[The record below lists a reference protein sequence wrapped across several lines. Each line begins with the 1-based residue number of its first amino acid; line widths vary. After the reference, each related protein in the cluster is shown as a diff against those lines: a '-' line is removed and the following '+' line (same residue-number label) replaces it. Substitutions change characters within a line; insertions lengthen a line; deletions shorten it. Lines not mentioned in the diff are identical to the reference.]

1 MIAVLEN
8 LFTFALSFVV
18 IAASLIF
25 VLGFCIAVVL
35 VVEES
40 HSSPSSSKFKSDL
53 PLLTIP
59 FETFLS
65 LYEADSSAIKL
76 ENLDKNT
83 YAGVTHAII
92 STDEGPVIARF
103 TTLDLWKLRR
113 WYKPIAKAERKRRE
127 DIAYVVHARDEQ
139 KSKKQLCEREILATQ
154 MLQHHTRKLADQ
166 YQEQLQEA
174 YAEMRRL
181 SNYTNDNML
190 NIQIKGDET

>member
-1 MIAVLEN
+1 MIAVLES
-8 LFTFALSFVV
+8 LFIFTLSCVV
-18 IAASLIF
+18 IVASFIF
-25 VLGFCIAVVL
+25 ILVFCISVVL
-35 VVEES
+35 VVADS
-40 HSSPSSSKFKSDL
+40 HASPSPSKFKSDL

-83 YAGVTHAII
+83 YASVTHAII

-139 KSKKQLCEREILATQ
+139 KSKQQLCEREILATQ
-154 MLQHHTRKLADQ
+154 VLQHHTRKLADQ
-166 YQEQLQEA
+166 YQELLQEA
-174 YAEMRRL
+174 YAEMAKL
-181 SNYTNDNML
+181 SSKTDDKTL
-190 NIQIKGDET
+190 NS

>member
-8 LFTFALSFVV
+8 LFIFALSCVV
-18 IAASLIF
+18 IVTSLIF
-25 VLGFCIAVVL
+25 ILGFCISVVL
-35 VVEES
+35 VVEDS
-40 HSSPSSSKFKSDL
+40 HASPSPSKFKSDL

-65 LYEADSSAIKL
+65 LYEADSSAIKM

-103 TTLDLWKLRR
+103 STVDLWKLRR
-113 WYKPIAKAERKRRE
+113 WYKPIAKAERKKHE
-127 DIAYVVHARDEQ
+127 DIAYVVHAKAEQ
-139 KSKKQLCEREILATQ
+139 KSKQQLCEREILATQ

-174 YAEMRRL
+174 YAEMARL
-181 SNYTNDNML
+181 SSMTDDKTTRHL
-190 NIQIKGDET
+190 WQ

>member
-1 MIAVLEN
+1 MIAIWEN
-8 LFTFALSFVV
+8 LFIFALSCVV
-18 IAASLIF
+18 IAAALIF
-25 VLGFCIAVVL
+25 ILGFCIAVVL

-40 HSSPSSSKFKSDL
+40 HSSPPSSEFKSDL

-59 FETFLS
+59 FATFLS

-83 YAGVTHAII
+83 YVGVTHAII
-92 STDEGPVIARF
+92 TTDEGTVIARF

-127 DIAYVVHARDEQ
+127 DIAYVVHAKAEQ
-139 KSKKQLCEREILATQ
+139 KSKQELCEREILATQ
-154 MLQHHTRKLADQ
+154 MLQHHTRKLTDQ

-174 YAEMRRL
+174 YAEMARL
-181 SNYTNDNML
+181 SSKVDDKTL
-190 NIQIKGDET
+190 NI

>member
-8 LFTFALSFVV
+8 LFIFALSCVV
-18 IAASLIF
+18 IVTSLIF
-25 VLGFCIAVVL
+25 ILGFCISVVL
-35 VVEES
+35 AVEDS
-40 HSSPSSSKFKSDL
+40 HASPSPSKFKSDL

-65 LYEADSSAIKL
+65 LYEADSSAIKM

-103 TTLDLWKLRR
+103 STVDLWKLRR
-113 WYKPIAKAERKRRE
+113 WYKPIAKAERKKHE
-127 DIAYVVHARDEQ
+127 DIAYVVHAKAEH
-139 KSKKQLCEREILATQ
+139 KSKQQLCEREILATQ
-154 MLQHHTRKLADQ
+154 MLQHHTRKLVDQ

-174 YAEMRRL
+174 YAEMATL
-181 SNYTNDNML
+181 STKVSDKTINMH
-190 NIQIKGDET
+190 

>member
-1 MIAVLEN
+1 MIATLEN
-8 LFTFALSFVV
+8 LFIFALSGVV
-18 IAASLIF
+18 IAAAFIF
-25 VLGFCIAVVL
+25 ILGFCIATVL

-40 HSSPSSSKFKSDL
+40 HASPPSSKFKSDL

-65 LYEADSSAIKL
+65 LYEADSAAIKL
-76 ENLDKNT
+76 ENLDKDK

-103 TTLDLWKLRR
+103 STVDLWKLRR

-127 DIAYVVHARDEQ
+127 DIACAVHAKAEQ
-139 KSKKQLCEREILATQ
+139 KSKQQLCEREILATQ

-174 YAEMRRL
+174 YAEMQRL
-181 SNYTNDNML
+181 STKEVDKTINMH
-190 NIQIKGDET
+190 

>member
-1 MIAVLEN
+1 MIAILEN
-8 LFTFALSFVV
+8 LFIFGLSSVV
-18 IAASLIF
+18 IVASFFLI
-25 VLGFCIAVVL
+25 LGFCVSLVF

-40 HSSPSSSKFKSDL
+40 HLSPPSSKFESDL
-53 PLLTIP
+53 PLLTIT

-76 ENLDKNT
+76 DNLDKNT
-83 YAGVTHAII
+83 YVGVTHAII
-92 STDEGPVIARF
+92 TTNEGPVIARF

-127 DIAYVVHARDEQ
+127 DIAYVIHAKAEQ
-139 KSKKQLCEREILATQ
+139 KSKQQLCEREILATQ

-174 YAEMRRL
+174 YAEMARL
-181 SNYTNDNML
+181 SSKTDDKTL
-190 NIQIKGDET
+190 N